1 MCAESP
7 AGKVYIPLSGVI
19 LDDEPGIR
27 YEKHPW
33 LEGFE
38 LDGISAATAA
48 GTGGSETFY
57 DLSGR
62 RAYRQ
67 GSTVRKGI
75 YVMRKANGE
84 TSKILVK

>member
-38 LDGISAATAA
+38 LDGISAEPVCCAWQPP
-48 GTGGSETFY
+48 E
-57 DLSGR
+57 
-62 RAYRQ
+62 
-67 GSTVRKGI
+67 
-75 YVMRKANGE
+75 
-84 TSKILVK
+84 

>member
-1 MCAESP
+1 MSVSFTDGDGSEFEGTHMCAESP

-38 LDGISAATAA
+38 LDGISAEPVCCAWQPPAD
-48 GTGGSETFY
+48 S
-57 DLSGR
+57 DHQS
-62 RAYRQ
+62 
-67 GSTVRKGI
+67 I
-75 YVMRKANGE
+75 
-84 TSKILVK
+84 